1 MSAVKDKSLFALS
14 WPLIITFGVG
24 MSLPMMDSWFLSR
37 TSLEAAAGVGALMPV
52 LGTLFMALHAFS
64 QAGASIA
71 AQFLG
76 GGRSRHARATQ
87 TLVIAGSAI
96 LGITVGLAL
105 WPLTPYLIRL
115 IGLNGDAAVAAT
127 QFLHAVAPAFV
138 FRALQSS
145 LTSLIASHGRTVW
158 NLAANIV
165 TVFFNAVLNT
175 IFMYGY
181 FGLPAMG
188 VYGVAIATGIS
199 WAASTLL
206 LWIILVWDLEHKN
219 RINDLKRGYRVLL
232 PDWLRIGIPAAMEP
246 VSFQAFQVFV
256 TMMFVRLGDAAMASR
271 VFAGNFALFAVIFSV
286 GLGSGSQILVGHLVG
301 SKEFGKA
308 DQRMHQSLLWSC
320 LSAFLIAVC
329 VALGGEYLLRL
340 YTSDPI
346 ILGLAGACLWADVAL
361 QPFKAANIVITNAL
375 RAAGDSR
382 FPAIV
387 GSSMMWTLGMGTV
400 LGLGFGLKL
409 GVLGLWLGMAAD
421 EFYRAIV
428 NYLRWRGGKWK
439 GKGVV

>member
-1 MSAVKDKSLFALS
+1 MSAVKDKSLLSLS
-14 WPLIITFGVG
+14 WPLIITFGIG

-37 TSLEAAAGVGALMPV
+37 SSMAAAAGVGALMPI

-71 AQFLG
+71 AQFMG

-87 TLVIAGSAI
+87 TLVITGSVL
-96 LGITVGLAL
+96 LGAVVGIAL
-105 WPLTPYLIRL
+105 WPLAPALV
-115 IGLNGDAAVAAT
+115 GLMGLKGETAVAGT
-127 QFLHAVAPAFV
+127 QFLQAIAPAFV

-158 NLAANIV
+158 NLGANIL
-165 TVFFNAVLNT
+165 TVFVNASLN
-175 IFMYGY
+175 IVFLNGY
-181 FGLPAMG
+181 FGLPHLG
-188 VYGVAIATGIS
+188 VYGVAMATGIS
-199 WAASTLL
+199 WAISTLA
-206 LWIILVWDLEHKN
+206 LWIILVWDLEH
-219 RINDLKRGYRVLL
+219 RTHLRDLKRGYQVLL
-232 PDWLRIGIPAAMEP
+232 PDWLRIGIPAAVEP
-246 VSFQAFQVFV
+246 VSFQAFQVFI
-256 TMMFVRLGDAAMASR
+256 TALFVRLGDAAMASR

-301 SKEFGKA
+301 SKEYGKA
-308 DQRMHQSLLWSC
+308 DRRMHQSLFWSC

-329 VALGGEYLLRL
+329 VALGGEHLLRL

-346 ILGLAGACLWADVAL
+346 ILGLAGACLWADVLL

-387 GSSMMWTLGMGTV
+387 GSSMMWTLGLATV

-421 EFYRAIV
+421 EFYRAIA
-428 NYLRWRGGKWK
+428 NYLRWRGGKWQ

>member
-1 MSAVKDKSLFALS
+1 MSAVKDKSLLALS

-71 AQFLG
+71 SQFMG
-76 GGRSRHARATQ
+76 GGRKRHARATQ

-96 LGITVGLAL
+96 LGILVGLAL
-105 WPLTPYLIRL
+105 WPLTPLIVRL
-115 IGLNGDAAVAAT
+115 MGLSGEPALAAT

-158 NLAANIV
+158 NLAANLV
-165 TVFFNAVLNT
+165 TVFVNAGLNT
-175 IFMYGY
+175 VFMYGY
-181 FGLPAMG
+181 FGFPPMG

-199 WAASTLL
+199 WAASTSL
-206 LWIILVWDLEHKN
+206 LWMILVWNLEHKN
-219 RINDLKRGYRVLL
+219 RMHDLRRGYKVLL
-232 PDWLRIGIPAAMEP
+232 PDWLRIGIPAAIEP

-256 TMMFVRLGDAAMASR
+256 TALFIRLGDAAMASR

-301 SKEFGKA
+301 SKEFDKA
-308 DQRMHQSLLWSC
+308 NDRMHQSLLLSC
-320 LSAFLIAVC
+320 CSALLVALC
-329 VALGGEYLLRL
+329 VAFFGDFLLRL
-340 YTSDPI
+340 YTSDPV
-346 ILGLAGACLWADVAL
+346 ILGLAGVCLWADVVL

-382 FPAIV
+382 FPAVV
-387 GSSMMWTLGMGTV
+387 GSAMIWSLGLGAV
-400 LGLGFGLKL
+400 LGLGFGLKM

-421 EFYRAIV
+421 EFFRAIV
-428 NYLRWRGGKWK
+428 NYLRWRGGKWR
-439 GKGVV
+439 GKGVL